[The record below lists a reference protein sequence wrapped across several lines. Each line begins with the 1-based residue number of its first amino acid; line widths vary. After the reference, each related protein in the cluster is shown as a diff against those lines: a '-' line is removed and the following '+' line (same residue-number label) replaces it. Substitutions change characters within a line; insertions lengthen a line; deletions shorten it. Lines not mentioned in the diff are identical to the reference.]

1 MSPTLIQGP
10 LPSRMGSRPSV
21 GRRGS
26 SETAQFNHNILASS
40 PIPSKD
46 GLGRTP
52 PPLPLR
58 GGSPSVL
65 SGREGSTFSRRG
77 EGVSSPPPA
86 ELELFAHHCRL
97 FYFSSDASPDC
108 SSAEFISKTLAKLPP
123 AHRAAYTRV
132 QSRLRSQAHLHH
144 LRVRISSFHALMSS
158 TVANGS
164 LSLPARSE
172 LTGAR
177 GKTER
182 LERLRTFIHT
192 WHASSAGP
200 LEPFFRGLWSVL
212 RVQSRGPPSAGG
224 GGPKRVVWE
233 VDDAVF
239 LESGGPEFMHEAV
252 TIIKGVLG
260 FEDQPLTTPPKLRR
274 ITTLP
279 RDQSNRARTFS
290 DPFTD
295 RPRPAVVA
303 AAAQVQR
310 ERKPSAR
317 GPAPQPPPSRR
328 RPAQPASPLDSPIR
342 DEPGPSSPLLP
353 VTPDPSGSLVGPARP
368 EDRDLLLPSGLTS
381 PRSPL
386 SAESTDDEEFNEDD
400 AAAEEADLNRPRFRL
415 WVFPAH
421 IDDEEAERL
430 MGLFPASVHRGRGGK
445 NMDARFPL
453 TRPGRALKDLEL
465 GTGFDTPWQTIA
477 VDDIEVQ
484 VPKIEAED
492 EAGVIRSG
500 TGRIWAG
507 SYDRQPGWPGGGWF
521 RFKRWWRRLFG
532 RA

>member
-1 MSPTLIQGP
+1 M
-10 LPSRMGSRPSV
+10 PSRPYE
-21 GRRGS
+21 GRRAS
-26 SETAQFNHNILASS
+26 SETTQFNHNILATA

-65 SGREGSTFSRRG
+65 SGREGSTFTRRG

-86 ELELFAHHCRL
+86 ELELFAHHCRM
-97 FYFSSDASPDC
+97 FYFSSGSPDD

-144 LRVRISSFHALMSS
+144 LRVRVSSFHALMSS
-158 TVANGS
+158 TAANGS
-164 LSLPARSE
+164 LSVPARSE
-172 LTGAR
+172 LTGTR
-177 GKTER
+177 GKAER
-182 LERLRTFIHT
+182 LERLRSFIHT

-224 GGPKRVVWE
+224 AGPKRAVWE

-274 ITTLP
+274 VSTLP
-279 RDQSNRARTFS
+279 RGDPTNRARTFS

-295 RPRPAVVA
+295 RPKPSA
-303 AAAQVQR
+303 AATAQAQR

-328 RPAQPASPLDSPIR
+328 RPAAPVSPLDSPIR
-342 DEPGPSSPLLP
+342 DNE
-353 VTPDPSGSLVGPARP
+353 P
-368 EDRDLLLPSGLTS
+368 EDRELLLPHGQGS
-381 PRSPL
+381 PLSRL
-386 SAESTDDEEFNEDD
+386 SAESTDDEELNEDD
-400 AAAEEADLNRPRFRL
+400 VAAEEADLNRPRFRL

-430 MGLFPASVHRGRGGK
+430 MGLFPASVYRGRSGK

-465 GTGFDTPWQTIA
+465 GTGFDSPWQTIT
-477 VDDIEVQ
+477 VDDVQVQ

-500 TGRIWAG
+500 TGRIWIGAE
-507 SYDRQPGWPGGGWF
+507 DRQPGWPGGGWF

-532 RA
+532 RG